1 MAFAMGERPVTA
13 AAIAEAIRAEA
24 GPLLRGLAVFDV
36 FPLPDGRRS
45 IAFRLTFQADDRTL
59 TDDEVNVI
67 HARVAQRVGDA
78 RGLTLRGGEA
88 P

>member
-1 MAFAMGERPVTA
+1 VTA
-13 AAIAEAIRAEA
+13 DTIAGAIRVEA

-59 TDDEVNVI
+59 TDDEVNAI
-67 HARVAQRVGDA
+67 HARVARRVCDA
-78 RGLTLRGGEA
+78 LGLTLRGADGA
-88 P
+88 